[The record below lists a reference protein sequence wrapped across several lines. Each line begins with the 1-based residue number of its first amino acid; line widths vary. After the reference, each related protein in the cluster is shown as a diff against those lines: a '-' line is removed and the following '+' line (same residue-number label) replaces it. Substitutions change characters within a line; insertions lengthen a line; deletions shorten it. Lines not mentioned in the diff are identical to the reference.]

1 MDIIAEL
8 TKAGLQFFIA
18 SHSYFVIKKLYLLA
32 HQKNLSIPVVS
43 VDENGGW
50 RNSDLRKEMPE
61 NPIVEESIRLHTEE
75 INL

>member
-1 MDIIAEL
+1 MDIIFEL

-32 HQKNLSIPVVS
+32 HQKKMSIPVVS
-43 VDENGGW
+43 FDEEGGW
-50 RNSDLRKEMPE
+50 STSNLREEMPQ
-61 NPIVEESIRLHTEE
+61 NPIIEESIRLYTEE